1 MPALILQPQHS
12 ALTTALPFPGPNT
25 SQLFSDF
32 LLRTSGSLSL
42 YLLLLT
48 SVHWFRFSSLIPCPS
63 TLQMYFQQ
71 NVNSSQTQPTFFT
84 TVPRFLGPA
93 KENNTTKRS
102 GNIHINS
109 SSLTSKRLSTL
120 PRYDD
125 NIPLKMC
132 SPPFLVIKHF
142 PPDSKSLIILRNF
155 TALRK

>member
-12 ALTTALPFPGPNT
+12 ALTTSLPFPGPNT

-63 TLQMYFQQ
+63 TPPMYFQQ

-93 KENNTTKRS
+93 KENNTSKRS

-109 SSLTSKRLSTL
+109 SFQYQVFHK
-120 PRYDD
+120 YH
-125 NIPLKMC
+125 
-132 SPPFLVIKHF
+132 FLYEQIH
-142 PPDSKSLIILRNF
+142 ILF
-155 TALRK
+155 IA